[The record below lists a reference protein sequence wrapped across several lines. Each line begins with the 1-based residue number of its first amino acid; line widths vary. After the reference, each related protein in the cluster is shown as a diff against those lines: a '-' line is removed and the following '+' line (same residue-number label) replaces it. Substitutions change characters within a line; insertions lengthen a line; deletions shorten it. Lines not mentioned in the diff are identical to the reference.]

1 MQSILF
7 YILTTIMLG
16 AGLGVVL
23 NRNPVAS
30 ALCLLLSFLGLA
42 GLFIQLSAFFIGIIQ
57 ILVYAGAVMVLF
69 IFIIM
74 LLDVKEEKAR
84 KLNLVAVGG
93 ALLIVLFLVGQM
105 ISVVGQIEGGDQA
118 LAEID
123 TAKAAEV
130 RLAAFDQQPL
140 ENDRIQENL
149 QEGKFPDVQIV
160 GETLFTQYNFQ
171 IQMIAVLLLVS
182 SIGVVLLSKK
192 RLT

>member
-84 KLNLVAVGG
+84 KLNLLAVGG
-93 ALLIVLFLVGQM
+93 ALFIVLFFVGQM
-105 ISVVGQIEGGDQA
+105 ISVVGKIEGGDQP

-130 RLAAFDQQPL
+130 RLAAFNHQPL
-140 ENDRIQENL
+140 ENDRILENL
-149 QEGKFPDVQIV
+149 QEGQFPDVQIV
-160 GETLFTQYNFQ
+160 GETLFTQYNFH

-182 SIGVVLLSKK
+182 AIGVVLLSKK

>member
-1 MQSILF
+1 MEHLLF

-74 LLDVKEEKAR
+74 LLDVKEEK
-84 KLNLVAVGG
+84 KSKINLVAVGSG
-93 ALLIVLFLVGQM
+93 LFLVLFFIGQM
-105 ISVVGQIEGGDQA
+105 ISVVGQIEGGDQP

-130 RLAAFDQQPL
+130 RLEAFDHQPL
-140 ENDRIQENL
+140 ENDRILENL
-149 QEGKFPDVQIV
+149 QEGQFPDVQIV

-171 IQMIAVLLLVS
+171 IQMIAVLLLIS